1 MICLKIF
8 IAICFFA
15 AFTFVE
21 PHGNLI
27 IPYSWLDT
35 DGKGMTI
42 SPSKIGVDI
51 GITGIFLIQQNDN
64 CHLRFPIVHLAIDLI
79 FDLKL

>member
-1 MICLKIF
+1 MISQKFFVVLC
-8 IAICFFA
+8 CFA

-51 GITGIFLIQQNDN
+51 GITGIFLIQQYNN
-64 CHLRFPIVHLAIDLI
+64 CPYR
-79 FDLKL
+79 

>member
-1 MICLKIF
+1 MISKETVTMLNFLILISFLGIF
-8 IAICFFA
+8 
-15 AFTFVE
+15 TLVE

-42 SPSKIGVDI
+42 SPSKIGEDI
-51 GITGIFLIQQNDN
+51 GITGTFGE
-64 CHLRFPIVHLAIDLI
+64 
-79 FDLKL
+79 

>member
-1 MICLKIF
+1 MNELFIF
-8 IAICFFA
+8 LCFFA
-15 AFTFVE
+15 IFSFVE

-51 GITGIFLIQQNDN
+51 GITGIF
-64 CHLRFPIVHLAIDLI
+64 
-79 FDLKL
+79 

>member
-1 MICLKIF
+1 MSHFLLLISF
-8 IAICFFA
+8 IVT
-15 AFTFVE
+15 FTLVE

-42 SPSKIGVDI
+42 SPSKIGENI
-51 GITGIFLIQQNDN
+51 GITGTFQFDHNIFLN
-64 CHLRFPIVHLAIDLI
+64 
-79 FDLKL
+79 

>member
-1 MICLKIF
+1 MSNFLIF
-8 IAICFFA
+8 ISFLVT
-15 AFTFVE
+15 FTLVE

-42 SPSKIGVDI
+42 SPSKIGEDI
-51 GITGIFLIQQNDN
+51 GITGIFLISPNFLSN
-64 CHLRFPIVHLAIDLI
+64 TY
-79 FDLKL
+79 

>member
-64 CHLRFPIVHLAIDLI
+64 CHFGQKIVHLAIDLI

>member
-1 MICLKIF
+1 MISKATVTMWNCLILISF
-8 IAICFFA
+8 VDI
-15 AFTFVE
+15 FTFVE

-42 SPSKIGVDI
+42 SPSKIGEDI
-51 GITGIFLIQQNDN
+51 GITGTFGE
-64 CHLRFPIVHLAIDLI
+64 
-79 FDLKL
+79 